1 MQNKSHQKHSFQTS
15 QRSAIANKNH
25 ADLFLS
31 IHANATTVAADLGV
45 EGMDIVG
52 LAKSRVLDGERD
64 AAGGT
69 VRSSERVFLPG
80 RRDPIPLLS
89 HTDELHL
96 MTYVRDEAHRFAIT
110 FHRKVRDTS
119 TLRTVIDDVPGI
131 GPARRRALLRQFG
144 SVERLAAATDAEIA
158 AVPGIGPQKA
168 AALRAFLGSDE
179 AAGYDEPD
187 AVGTKDATET

>member
-1 MQNKSHQKHSFQTS
+1 VVDGGKGQ
-15 QRSAIANKNH
+15 
-25 ADLFLS
+25 LGV
-31 IHANATTVAADLGV
+31 ATTVAADLGV
-45 EGMDIVG
+45 EGIDIVG
-52 LAKSRVLDGERD
+52 LAKSRVLDGR
-64 AAGGT
+64 A
-69 VRSSERVFLPG
+69 RRG
-80 RRDPIPLLS
+80 RRHGAVVRASVPAGAASDPIPLLS

-144 SVERLAAATDAEIA
+144 SVERLAAATTRRSPRCRAS
-158 AVPGIGPQKA
+158 GPQKA